1 MATDP
6 RVRWM
11 TLIDEAADLRAEH
24 ARIALLC
31 RCVERWREAGLGRVP
46 TRKAEEP
53 ELSVL
58 NAQELLTH
66 TTPEDPKCL
75 FRSHIEISLTQKKHI
90 SLLLWLKYCSYLLK
104 RET

>member
-6 RVRWM
+6 RVCWM

-66 TTPEDPKCL
+66 AAPRGSKMP
-75 FRSHIEISLTQKKHI
+75 FQV
-90 SLLLWLKYCSYLLK
+90 SY
-104 RET
+104 